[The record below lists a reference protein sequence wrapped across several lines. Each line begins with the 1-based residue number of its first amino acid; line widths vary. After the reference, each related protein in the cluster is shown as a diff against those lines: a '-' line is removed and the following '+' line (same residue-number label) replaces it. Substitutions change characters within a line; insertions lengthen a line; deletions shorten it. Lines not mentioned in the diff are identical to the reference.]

1 MAISKRIREESVLEL
16 FSSPLKCSLI
26 SFSQGGDVVHMRV
39 NVRDMKGK
47 VKFYEQSAEIQ
58 FQTRSD
64 SHTASVRFPYCQ
76 CQIPMHPYHVH
87 YNYMYIYAHSD
98 AKFLRTHT
106 GSRRSTTF
114 VWNISLL

>member
-76 CQIPMHPYHVH
+76 CQIPILPVSDSHEPIPCPLQLHVH
-87 YNYMYIYAHSD
+87 IC
-98 AKFLRTHT
+98 TQ
-106 GSRRSTTF
+106 
-114 VWNISLL
+114 